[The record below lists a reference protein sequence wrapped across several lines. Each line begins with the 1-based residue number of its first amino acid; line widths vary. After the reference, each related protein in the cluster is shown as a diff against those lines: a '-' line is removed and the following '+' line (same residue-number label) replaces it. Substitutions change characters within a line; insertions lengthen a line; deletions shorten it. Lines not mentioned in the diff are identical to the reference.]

1 MCITLQLFIEIITT
15 CVHIHRCP
23 LAQVPLTHDAL
34 RMRTRRLCERKGSG
48 RCSVPDSIHED
59 YFAGGSKRELLEMA
73 LLDAVAKFGVE
84 RGAYKKVKEAWIYI
98 E

>member
-1 MCITLQLFIEIITT
+1 
-15 CVHIHRCP
+15 
-23 LAQVPLTHDAL
+23 
-34 RMRTRRLCERKGSG
+34 
-48 RCSVPDSIHED
+48 VPDSIHGD

-73 LLDAVAKFGVE
+73 LLDAVAKFGVD